1 MMAAYD
7 TRLPSPYASAHPSSV
22 ELAATKSSSRAP
34 EPVPVTS
41 GSPNGT
47 QSAPRGGMAAGAGTA
62 PSGAKA
68 SGSAR
73 SGEAGKS
80 GSAAPGVITPGPRK
94 IERPRAAVKKRLGF
108 AIDEEAWSFLPRF
121 RGPGQR

>member
-22 ELAATKSSSRAP
+22 EVAATKSSSRAP
-34 EPVPVTS
+34 EPVPATS

-47 QSAPRGGMAAGAGTA
+47 QSAPRGGMADGAGTA

-73 SGEAGKS
+73 PGEAGDS
-80 GSAAPGVITPGPRK
+80 GSAAPGVLTPVARRRG
-94 IERPRAAVKKRLGF
+94 RPTS
-108 AIDEEAWSFLPRF
+108 D
-121 RGPGQR
+121 

>member
-22 ELAATKSSSRAP
+22 EVAATWSSSGGS

-47 QSAPRGGMAAGAGTA
+47 QSAPRGGMAAGPGTA

-73 SGEAGKS
+73 SEEAGES
-80 GSAAPGVITPGPRK
+80 GSAARGVITPGARSTQ
-94 IERPRAAVKKRLGF
+94 RPRT
-108 AIDEEAWSFLPRF
+108 DERN
-121 RGPGQR
+121 G

>member
-22 ELAATKSSSRAP
+22 EVAATKSSSRAP
-34 EPVPVTS
+34 EPVPATS

-47 QSAPRGGMAAGAGTA
+47 QSAPRGGMADGAGTA

-73 SGEAGKS
+73 PGEAGES
-80 GSAAPGVITPGPRK
+80 GPGGTGGVCAGARGK
-94 IERPRAAVKKRLGF
+94 ERPRGAPT
-108 AIDEEAWSFLPRF
+108 EH
-121 RGPGQR
+121 